1 MNMQR
6 DILLARKPTSERALR
21 AHSYGVDARAIFD
34 RSPVIW
40 LVDHGLAL
48 RAAGDLMA

>member
-6 DILLARKPTSERALR
+6 NILLARKPTAERALR
-21 AHSYGVDARAIFD
+21 AHSCVVDARAMFD

-40 LVDHGLAL
+40 FVDHDLAL